1 MSLADH
7 NQPNLTEAKDL
18 TAARA
23 GDEEAFR
30 RLTGRY
36 FRELHVHCYRI
47 LGSYQDA
54 EDALQETL
62 LRAWKHLPGFENR
75 SSLRSWLY
83 RIATNVCLSAGAR
96 QRAELPP
103 APPALA
109 DAIAASAEPIIHLSP
124 YPDRLL
130 DELEASWGNP
140 VVQYDLRESVQIAFL
155 AVVQLLPPR
164 QRAVLIL
171 RDVLGWSASEVADL
185 LDSTTASVNS
195 ALQRARATIDQQRL
209 AGRLRLGRAVPSN
222 EVERSLVQRYVDA
235 WDAVD
240 VGRLASLLKSDAV
253 LTMPPWPLRYEGRGA
268 IARFFATIPA
278 GGALNRFHLVPTRL
292 NRQPA
297 LAAYRSDP
305 AGRVYRAFNV
315 LVLTFDGDAI
325 AELAVFHDL
334 ALFPLLELPEELK

>member
-1 MSLADH
+1 MSLPDS
-7 NQPNLTEAKDL
+7 NLPTAAEATDL
-18 TAARA
+18 TAARD
-23 GDEEAFR
+23 GNEEAFR
-30 RLTGRY
+30 RLVDHY

-54 EDALQETL
+54 DDAMQETL
-62 LRAWKHLPGFENR
+62 LRAWKHLGSFENR
-75 SSLRSWLY
+75 SSFRSWLY
-83 RIATNVCLSAGAR
+83 RIATNVCLTASAR
-96 QRAELPP
+96 RREELPP

-109 DAIAASAEPIIHLSP
+109 DAVAASTEPITHLSP
-124 YPDRLL
+124 YPDTLL

-171 RDVLGWSASEVADL
+171 RDVLGWSASEVAEL

-209 AGRLRLGRAVPSN
+209 AGRLRTGRAVPSN
-222 EVERSLVQRYVDA
+222 DVERSLVQRYIEA

-240 VGRLASLLKSDAV
+240 VGRLAGLLKRDAV

-268 IARFFATIPA
+268 IAWFFATIPA
-278 GGALNRFHLVPTRL
+278 GGALNRFRLVPTRA

-297 LAAYRSDP
+297 LAVYRSDP
-305 AGRVYRAFNV
+305 GGEVYRAFNV
-315 LVLTFDGDAI
+315 LVLAVDGDAI
-325 AELAVFHDL
+325 AEMSVFHDL
-334 ALFPLLELPEELK
+334 TLFPLLGLPSYL